1 MSVSIRPV
9 RESDVAILHAL
20 IRALAEYEKLAAQV
34 VGTAQDLQRELFSER
49 PVIEAVIAWDDES
62 ALGFALYFH
71 NYSTFLARRGLYLE
85 DLFVVPEARGRGI
98 GKALIRHCARVA
110 VQRRCGRFEWAV
122 LDWNQPAIEFYQ
134 SIGATTLQNGS
145 SVASAA
151 TRCSD
156 SRRYRPRS
164 RKITACRTRC
174 LPESIARAISPLWSA
189 RNTWFGR

>member
-9 RESDVAILHAL
+9 RESDVAILHSL
-20 IRALAEYEKLAAQV
+20 IHALAEYEKLAAQV

-49 PVIEAVIAWDDES
+49 PVIEAVLAWENES

-85 DLFVVPEARGRGI
+85 DLFVVPEARSRGI

-122 LDWNQPAIEFYQ
+122 LDWNQPAIDFYH
-134 SIGATTLQNGS
+134 SIGATMLSEWQLCRLGGDALQRF
-145 SVASAA
+145 AA
-151 TRCSD
+151 LSTSQ
-156 SRRYRPRS
+156 P
-164 RKITACRTRC
+164 
-174 LPESIARAISPLWSA
+174 
-189 RNTWFGR
+189 